1 MLQIKTAQQDQR
13 GVGLNIQA
21 YMRDLLMSHANMEI
35 HQAQSLADLFAQKI
49 AESDWL
55 ETSTGLTFEKSFDP
69 ITAKQEREKQR
80 SPFPA
85 DMNRGIDQGVSGV
98 APGL

>member
-1 MLQIKTAQQDQR
+1 MLKIKTAQDR

-21 YMRDLLMSHANMEI
+21 HMRDLLMSHANMDI
-35 HQAQSLADLFAQKI
+35 QQAQTLADLFAQKVT
-49 AESDWL
+49 ESDWL

-69 ITAKQEREKQR
+69 AEAKQERERQR
-80 SPFPA
+80 SPFPP
-85 DMNRGIDQGVSGV
+85 DMMNRGIDQGVSDA